1 MTEEQGATLDI
12 KFQQRFSKNLLSNV
26 VYFVLNVIIGL
37 ALVPFFLDTLGP
49 AAYGLIPLAT
59 SLTSYITIFTD
70 AVNGSISRYLTI
82 DLQRSDFARANET
95 YNTSLFGMLLIVLMC
110 VPISILIAISSPSF
124 FDIGDSAVVDVVLLF
139 SLIFISV
146 LLRAF
151 GSTFMTTLFAYNR
164 MDLRNIVNI
173 VYQLIPVILIVSIF
187 LIFGPSL
194 VAVGTSYLL
203 AAVISV
209 FVSYVFSRKTCPQLK
224 TNHHYFSKLRFK
236 EMGGVTFWLII
247 NRFGGL
253 LVTNVSL
260 IFVNILYGVVA
271 ETGYSLVLTFN
282 ILLVSIGSLITSIL
296 TPMIYSYYSKGD
308 MSGLITFSK
317 FSIKIVG
324 LLIALPV
331 GLVCIF
337 SSQFLTLWV
346 GSEYTY
352 LVPLMWILIIPSLLE
367 VQVAAIG
374 GVNIACLRVRFPAIY
389 AVLCGFFNIGLILL
403 FNFLFDIG
411 YYNVALSYLISRVIL
426 GIAIYTPIYIAYIL
440 GAPHFTFI
448 KSMLYGYISLAGLL
462 VVGIIFTSFIS
473 VDSLLMLIIA
483 GTGFSIIYLLIILKL
498 ILKKNERDLIRSCIP
513 KTIGK
518 LIPEWI
524 L

>member
-1 MTEEQGATLDI
+1 MTETECAPLDI
-12 KFQQRFSKNLLSNV
+12 KFQQRFSKNLISNV

-37 ALVPFFLDTLGP
+37 ALVPFFLDTLGE

-82 DLQRSDFARANET
+82 DLQKSDFVRATET
-95 YNTSLFGMLLIVLMC
+95 YNTSLFGMLLIVLIC
-110 VPISILIAISSPSF
+110 VPISIVIAISSPSF
-124 FDIGDSAVVDVVLLF
+124 FDIGDSAVVDVILLF

-146 LLRAF
+146 LVRAF

-173 VYQLIPVILIVSIF
+173 VYQLIPVILIVGIF

-194 VAVGTSYLL
+194 ITVGASYLF

-209 FVSYVFSRKTCPQLK
+209 FVSYIFSRKTCPQLK
-224 TNHHYFSKLRFK
+224 INHHYFSKLRFK

-253 LVTNVSL
+253 LITNVSL
-260 IFVNILYGVVA
+260 VFVNILYGVVA

-282 ILLVSIGSLITSIL
+282 ILLVAIGSLITSIL

-308 MSGLITFSK
+308 IAGLVTFSK

-324 LLIALPV
+324 MLLALPV

-346 GSEYTY
+346 GSEYIY

-389 AVLCGFFNIGLILL
+389 AVLCGFLNIGLILL
-403 FNFLFDIG
+403 FNSLFDIG
-411 YYNVALSYLISRVIL
+411 YYNVAFSYLISRVIL
-426 GIAIYTPIYIAYIL
+426 GIATYTPIYIAYIL
-440 GAPHFTFI
+440 GAPRFTFV
-448 KSMLYGYISLAGLL
+448 KSMFYGYAALFCLL
-462 VVGIIFTSFIS
+462 IVGVGFTSILYINSIWLLLLSGVSIS
-473 VDSLLMLIIA
+473 
-483 GTGFSIIYLLIILKL
+483 ILYIFVIFRIFL
-498 ILKKNERDLIRSCIP
+498 QKNERNQLKSLLP
-513 KTIGK
+513 N
-518 LIPEWI
+518 WI
-524 L
+524 NKYILKWVL